1 MPEKKGKEPDLDLQ
15 NEVFVKEVRRLTCGV
30 KWTEEKP
37 KVKEAI
43 TNKDGAGT
51 FYTFTLDTK
60 VVVTE
65 WRAKSGFG
73 ISTSRDTVYG
83 QDPTQIIMNPYL
95 AAKKVA
101 DMLGADEI
109 VGHIG

>member
-1 MPEKKGKEPDLDLQ
+1 MPEKEGRKPDLDLQ

-37 KVKEAI
+37 TVKDSI

-51 FYTFTLDTK
+51 FYTFTLDGKTI
-60 VVVTE
+60 VAE

-73 ISTSRDTVYG
+73 ISNSRQTVYG
-83 QDPTQIIMNPYL
+83 EDPSQIIMNPYL

-101 DMLGADEI
+101 QLLGADEI